1 MICALCYITD
11 NRVTMTAGRQSLPSL
26 LYTRG
31 KRVGE
36 RCKLHACY
44 ENMHVTVMHD
54 EYYTQVF
61 ATCMLHAGSHTCHVN
76 AA

>member
-1 MICALCYITD
+1 
-11 NRVTMTAGRQSLPSL
+11 MTAGCQSLPSL

-36 RCKLHACY
+36 QRCQLHACY
-44 ENMHVTVMHD
+44 ENICMHVTVMHD
-54 EYYTQVF
+54 ECYIQVF